1 MLINDFNAIR
11 QVTVSLRLGDLE
23 LLGKLINSTPIDLTR
38 LFKARKRD
46 NTYIIPL
53 LREPWILTID
63 LNDQYSL
70 ESTNGRLGVEGV
82 DIRVNNRQAR
92 VVAGFLASNG
102 YVYGS
107 YIGGGGAFK
116 CMRIN
121 INIPTGLVVPLNNV
135 VFESTQAYVS
145 RYEGRVVVPRCTLS
159 NSASLTTSKLIF
171 AALNVQAMGNVT
183 VEISTL
189 KVLYL

>member
-1 MLINDFNAIR
+1 MA
-11 QVTVSLRLGDLE
+11 VSLRLGDLE
-23 LLGKLINSTPIDLTR
+23 LLSKLINSTPMDLTK

-53 LREPWILTID
+53 LREPWVLSID

-70 ESTNGRLGVEGV
+70 ESGNGRLSVEGV
-82 DIRVNNRQAR
+82 DIKVNNRQAR

-102 YVYGS
+102 YIYGS

-121 INIPTGLVVPLNNV
+121 INTPTGLAVPLNNII
-135 VFESTQAYVS
+135 FESTQAYVS
-145 RYEGRVVVPRCTLS
+145 RYEGRIIVPRCTLS
-159 NSASLTTSKLIF
+159 SSAGLTTSKLIF
-171 AALNVQAMGNVT
+171 AALNAQAIGNVT